1 MELRDA
7 VAGNAHSREKLAKS
21 EFSGTAK
28 ENCADKMSMTNRRTV
43 IRLLCADLVDV
54 CWRDEAGRRKSE
66 VMVLE
71 DISLAGVCLQS
82 ERPHKQGTEMVI
94 HYGDGTLPGIIRY
107 CVYQGIGY
115 FLGVEFTEKCCWPT
129 DKFRPKHLLDPEVLL
144 KRATE
149 RSRFEHA

>member
-1 MELRDA
+1 MEFRDA
-7 VAGNAHSREKLAKS
+7 VAGNAHSREELAKS

-66 VMVLE
+66 LMVLE

-94 HYGDGTLPGIIRY
+94 HYGDGTLPGIIRF

-115 FLGVEFTEKCCWPT
+115 FLGWNSPKNAAGRRTNSGRNICWTPRCC
-129 DKFRPKHLLDPEVLL
+129 
-144 KRATE
+144 
-149 RSRFEHA
+149 